1 MLVEAV
7 FFIRIVSLV
16 ALASSLSMCFYKLST
31 HTEIFNILMEND
43 TNILTTIKEEPHDDL
58 SHNINSSNDEP
69 SSSSFQDFVDE
80 GKNYV

>member
-1 MLVEAV
+1 
-7 FFIRIVSLV
+7 
-16 ALASSLSMCFYKLST
+16 MCLYKLFT
-31 HTEIFNILMEND
+31 HTEILNIVMDID
-43 TNILTTIKEEPHDDL
+43 TNIQQEKPHDDL